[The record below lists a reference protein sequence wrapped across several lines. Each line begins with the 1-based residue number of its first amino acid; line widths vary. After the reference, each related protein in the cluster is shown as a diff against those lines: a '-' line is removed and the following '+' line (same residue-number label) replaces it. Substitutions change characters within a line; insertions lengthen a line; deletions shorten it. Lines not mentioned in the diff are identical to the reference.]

1 MLRLLLS
8 LAALVV
14 FALLVWGALRGW
26 RHRAERQEAVT
37 GAFPTAPADPGPVLH
52 GPTTGLYVGSTIAGD
67 WQDRVTVGDLGFR
80 ASGALTLHE
89 GGVLLSR
96 DGASAIW
103 LPLAAVQDIRTD
115 QKLAGK
121 VTLEGGLLVLRW
133 AVGGAVVDTG
143 FRGDGTDDYA
153 GWLTA
158 VQARLSTPDEAVDVK
173 DEKEQQA

>member
-14 FALLVWGALRGW
+14 FALLVWGGSRGW

-37 GAFPTAPADPGPVLH
+37 GAFPPAPADPGPVLH

-67 WQDRVTVGDLGFR
+67 WQDRVTVGDIGHR
-80 ASGALTLHE
+80 AAGALTLHQH
-89 GGVLLSR
+89 GLLVQR
-96 DGASAIW
+96 DGASSIW
-103 LPLAAVQDIRTD
+103 LPLSAVQGIRTD

-121 VTLEGGLLVLRW
+121 VTLKGGLLVLRW

-143 FRGDGTDDYA
+143 FRGDGIDDYP

-158 VQARLSTPDEAVDVK
+158 VQARLTTPDTSDDV
-173 DEKEQQA
+173 KEQQA